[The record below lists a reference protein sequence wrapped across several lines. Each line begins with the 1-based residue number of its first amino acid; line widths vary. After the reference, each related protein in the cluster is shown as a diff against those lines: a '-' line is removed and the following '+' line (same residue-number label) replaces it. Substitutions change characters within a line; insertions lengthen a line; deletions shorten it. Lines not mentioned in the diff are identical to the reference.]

1 MAAQT
6 VLEEDFELDADDE
19 PVSDEVLEGKEVWM
33 PEPAP
38 FVEFLELEKKRKKL
52 PSIPSILP
60 SQFTEFAFRMPREDG
75 FGYEKFTFNGRRHMR
90 RAYDTPARRILLF
103 CARQVEKSTLLG
115 NRAIT
120 YSCMVTGCRTL
131 YVSPSATQTKTF
143 SSDRIKDPLE
153 TSDVLRAFTMN
164 SLQQNVFEKQF
175 VNRSKIT
182 LRYAFLNADRT
193 RGIPAWQLLI
203 DELQDILSDNIPI
216 IEQCTSHAPE
226 RWKRFVYSGTPK
238 SLDNVIEYYR
248 ANLSTQGEWVVP
260 CDRHG
265 GDGGRYWNI
274 LCEKNI
280 EKKGLVCEKCRELID
295 PMHPDA
301 QWARMVEEAPFES
314 YRIPQLMV
322 PWKAWSEIL
331 LDYER
336 YGRDKFYNEVL
347 GISFD
352 SGLRPLT
359 MKQVQECCLE
369 EVRMS
374 FEALEALRNM
384 SYGRDVFAGVDWG
397 CHDEETRILTEG
409 GFKYFQEL
417 TDEDK
422 VAQWDPDTREMTFVL
437 PKARTVREWDR
448 PLLHFKTK
456 GGMDLLVTDTHRMR
470 VGVSQGAYWLTESA
484 GDLVQRGGNVK
495 FVGSVAWRGEEL
507 PSFTL
512 PPRPVSPGYSGADAR
527 IFSMDDWLELLGYLI
542 SEGGLCFDGERPSC
556 LKMPQRRTVNEV
568 TYQKMQD
575 CLVRMSIPF
584 KAFPNEKT
592 GDVNWTIYGK
602 QFWAWYAE
610 NVGTCG
616 SDKRIPREFLKLS
629 VRQLKILWQA
639 LVDGDGTV
647 DLRPN
652 CTGGAFSSI
661 SKGLCEDFQELCI
674 KLGLRSV
681 LRLHKEANGN
691 KKTQWRVC
699 WSEGRDVTF
708 NTPSSS
714 TEYVPYKGKVYC
726 CAVPSGYIVT
736 ERNGCISYQGNTGEH
751 SYTVLTLGMYVNSK
765 FRIFYVHR
773 FVGEDTDPEVQLTKI
788 IQMLR
793 YFNVVI
799 IGADYGG
806 GHYPNDRLVR
816 TFGQERVQKYQ
827 YVAKSKKKVHWNPNY
842 RRWMTNRTDV
852 MSDIFNAIKRKQ
864 IELPR
869 WEEFK
874 QPYAQD
880 LMNIYSEYN
889 ESLRVIQY
897 RHSPDKPDDSFHSI
911 VYCML
916 ASMIKHPRPDI
927 IAPTRE
933 DPNKGHVI
941 SSYSG
946 VTNQG

>member
-19 PVSDEVLEGKEVWM
+19 PVSDEVLAGKEVWM

-38 FVEFLELEKKRKKL
+38 FVEFLELEKKRKAL

-164 SLQQNVFEKQF
+164 ALQQNVFEKQF

-301 QWARMVEEAPFES
+301 QWARMVEDAPFES

-384 SYGRDVFAGVDWG
+384 SYGRDVFAGIDWG
-397 CHDEETRILTEG
+397 
-409 GFKYFQEL
+409 
-417 TDEDK
+417 
-422 VAQWDPDTREMTFVL
+422 
-437 PKARTVREWDR
+437 
-448 PLLHFKTK
+448 
-456 GGMDLLVTDTHRMR
+456 
-470 VGVSQGAYWLTESA
+470 
-484 GDLVQRGGNVK
+484 
-495 FVGSVAWRGEEL
+495 
-507 PSFTL
+507 
-512 PPRPVSPGYSGADAR
+512 
-527 IFSMDDWLELLGYLI
+527 
-542 SEGGLCFDGERPSC
+542 
-556 LKMPQRRTVNEV
+556 
-568 TYQKMQD
+568 
-575 CLVRMSIPF
+575 
-584 KAFPNEKT
+584 
-592 GDVNWTIYGK
+592 
-602 QFWAWYAE
+602 
-610 NVGTCG
+610 
-616 SDKRIPREFLKLS
+616 
-629 VRQLKILWQA
+629 
-639 LVDGDGTV
+639 
-647 DLRPN
+647 
-652 CTGGAFSSI
+652 
-661 SKGLCEDFQELCI
+661 
-674 KLGLRSV
+674 
-681 LRLHKEANGN
+681 
-691 KKTQWRVC
+691 
-699 WSEGRDVTF
+699 
-708 NTPSSS
+708 
-714 TEYVPYKGKVYC
+714 
-726 CAVPSGYIVT
+726 
-736 ERNGCISYQGNTGEH
+736 TGEH

-799 IGADYGG
+799 IGVDYGG

-852 MSDIFNAIKRKQ
+852 MSDIFNALKRKQ
-864 IELPR
+864 VELPR

-889 ESLRVIQY
+889 ESLRMIQY

-933 DPNKGHVI
+933 DPNKGHII

-946 VTNQG
+946 TTNQG

>member
-6 VLEEDFELDADDE
+6 VLEEELELDEDDE
-19 PVSDEVLEGKEVWM
+19 PVSDKVLEGKEVWM

-38 FVEFLELEKKRKKL
+38 FVEFLDLEKKRKSL

-153 TSDVLRAFTMN
+153 TSEVLRAFTMN
-164 SLQQNVFEKQF
+164 ALQQNVFEKQF

-265 GDGGRYWNI
+265 GEGGRYWNI

-280 EKKGLVCEKCRELID
+280 DRKGLVCEKCRELID

-301 QWARMVEEAPFES
+301 QWARMVEDAPFES

-322 PWKAWSEIL
+322 PWKAWTEIL

-359 MKQVQECCLE
+359 MKQVQDCCLE

-374 FEALEALRNM
+374 FEALEALRNL
-384 SYGRDVFAGVDWG
+384 SYGRDVFAGIDWG
-397 CHDEETRILTEG
+397 
-409 GFKYFQEL
+409 
-417 TDEDK
+417 
-422 VAQWDPDTREMTFVL
+422 
-437 PKARTVREWDR
+437 
-448 PLLHFKTK
+448 
-456 GGMDLLVTDTHRMR
+456 
-470 VGVSQGAYWLTESA
+470 
-484 GDLVQRGGNVK
+484 
-495 FVGSVAWRGEEL
+495 
-507 PSFTL
+507 
-512 PPRPVSPGYSGADAR
+512 
-527 IFSMDDWLELLGYLI
+527 
-542 SEGGLCFDGERPSC
+542 
-556 LKMPQRRTVNEV
+556 
-568 TYQKMQD
+568 
-575 CLVRMSIPF
+575 
-584 KAFPNEKT
+584 
-592 GDVNWTIYGK
+592 
-602 QFWAWYAE
+602 
-610 NVGTCG
+610 
-616 SDKRIPREFLKLS
+616 
-629 VRQLKILWQA
+629 
-639 LVDGDGTV
+639 
-647 DLRPN
+647 
-652 CTGGAFSSI
+652 
-661 SKGLCEDFQELCI
+661 
-674 KLGLRSV
+674 
-681 LRLHKEANGN
+681 
-691 KKTQWRVC
+691 
-699 WSEGRDVTF
+699 
-708 NTPSSS
+708 
-714 TEYVPYKGKVYC
+714 
-726 CAVPSGYIVT
+726 
-736 ERNGCISYQGNTGEH
+736 TGEH

-765 FRIFYVHR
+765 FRIFYIHR

-799 IGADYGG
+799 VGVDYGG

-842 RRWMTNRTDV
+842 RRWLTNRTDV
-852 MSDIFNAIKRKQ
+852 MSDIFNALKRKQ
-864 IELPR
+864 VELPR

-889 ESLRVIQY
+889 ESLRMIQY

-911 VYCML
+911 VYCLL

-933 DPNKGHVI
+933 DPNKGHII

-946 VTNQG
+946 TTNQG

>member
-19 PVSDEVLEGKEVWM
+19 PVSDEVLAGKEVWM

-38 FVEFLELEKKRKKL
+38 FVEFLELEKKRKAL

-301 QWARMVEEAPFES
+301 QWARMVEDAPFES

-384 SYGRDVFAGVDWG
+384 SYGRDVFAGIDWG
-397 CHDEETRILTEG
+397 
-409 GFKYFQEL
+409 
-417 TDEDK
+417 
-422 VAQWDPDTREMTFVL
+422 
-437 PKARTVREWDR
+437 
-448 PLLHFKTK
+448 
-456 GGMDLLVTDTHRMR
+456 
-470 VGVSQGAYWLTESA
+470 
-484 GDLVQRGGNVK
+484 
-495 FVGSVAWRGEEL
+495 
-507 PSFTL
+507 
-512 PPRPVSPGYSGADAR
+512 
-527 IFSMDDWLELLGYLI
+527 
-542 SEGGLCFDGERPSC
+542 
-556 LKMPQRRTVNEV
+556 
-568 TYQKMQD
+568 
-575 CLVRMSIPF
+575 
-584 KAFPNEKT
+584 
-592 GDVNWTIYGK
+592 
-602 QFWAWYAE
+602 
-610 NVGTCG
+610 
-616 SDKRIPREFLKLS
+616 
-629 VRQLKILWQA
+629 
-639 LVDGDGTV
+639 
-647 DLRPN
+647 
-652 CTGGAFSSI
+652 
-661 SKGLCEDFQELCI
+661 
-674 KLGLRSV
+674 
-681 LRLHKEANGN
+681 
-691 KKTQWRVC
+691 
-699 WSEGRDVTF
+699 
-708 NTPSSS
+708 
-714 TEYVPYKGKVYC
+714 
-726 CAVPSGYIVT
+726 
-736 ERNGCISYQGNTGEH
+736 TGEH

-799 IGADYGG
+799 IGVDYGG

-852 MSDIFNAIKRKQ
+852 MSDIFNALKRKQ
-864 IELPR
+864 VELPR

-889 ESLRVIQY
+889 ESLRMIQY

-933 DPNKGHVI
+933 DPNKGHII

-946 VTNQG
+946 TTNQG